1 MPFSL
6 IDFWAWSSSDLVGNR
21 MRGIL
26 AEYLVSQ
33 ALGEAGGVRVEWD
46 AYDVLSSEGIK
57 VEVKSGAYLQS
68 WAQEKLSAITFGI
81 QPTYGWDNETN
92 SRSSVKRRQADVYVF
107 CVLNHIEQATLNPLN
122 LEQWDFYLLSTDKLD
137 AILGSQKTISLSR
150 LQSLDPIVV
159 SYNGLAESIRDCAI
173 E

>member
-6 IDFWAWSSSDLVGNR
+6 LDFWAWSSSDLVGNR

-33 ALGEAGGVRVEWD
+33 ALGEAGGVRIEWD
-46 AYDVLSSEGIK
+46 AYDVVSSEGVK

-68 WAQEKLSAITFGI
+68 WAQSELSPITFGI
-81 QPTYGWDNETN
+81 QPTYGWDTETN
-92 SRSSVKRRQADVYVF
+92 SRSSVKKRQADVYVF
-107 CVLNHIEQATLNPLN
+107 CILNHVEQATLNPLN
-122 LEQWDFYLLSTDKLD
+122 LEQWNFYLLSTDKLD
-137 AILGSQKTISLSR
+137 ALLGTQKTISLSR

-159 SYNGLAESIRDCAI
+159 SYDDLADSIKNCAL
-173 E
+173 